1 LRIELRFASNSHEAA
16 KAREW
21 SVGRRAERIQKA
33 VQRVVAAVQQS
44 PVRSALVVVRAMRF
58 DSREESRKPAEQRQL
73 GELRESLARAAVA
86 KKQLPVGKQ

>member
-1 LRIELRFASNSHEAA
+1 
-16 KAREW
+16 
-21 SVGRRAERIQKA
+21 
-33 VQRVVAAVQQS
+33 
-44 PVRSALVVVRAMRF
+44 VRSALVVVRAMRF